1 MVKKKGGFLLV
12 ALVLVCALAG
22 WTVAGAAPAY
32 ARAENWAYRETEKTA
47 AADVFF
53 ICPTVYSGYNMPM
66 DDAEAREDFVGA
78 TNMEKGI
85 YDGDSRFF
93 APYYRQA
100 GLSVYDLPAAER
112 EPYLALAYEDV
123 KDAFL
128 YYLEHYNEGRP
139 IIVAGFSQGATD
151 STSITGPLPW

>member
-53 ICPTVYSGYNMPM
+53 ICPTVYGGYNMPM

-93 APYYRQA
+93 CWLGRS
-100 GLSVYDLPAAER
+100 G
-112 EPYLALAYEDV
+112 
-123 KDAFL
+123 
-128 YYLEHYNEGRP
+128 EGRSREQEC
-139 IIVAGFSQGATD
+139 GGQRRNDCG
-151 STSITGPLPW
+151 